1 MDHGYFKQ
9 SSRKFENNRTNV
21 FDLDG
26 YFRIVHNNFIHN
38 GEGSFPNDRLNK
50 LKLNF
55 TSQKK
60 YGKYIILSE
69 PSEVMKK
76 LHNQENWINETKKQI
91 KKFSDREIIVHNK
104 FSNIPLEE
112 LLKNA
117 WAFVSFQSTAGFKAM
132 LSGVPAFFTDKT
144 LKKINPIEA
153 IENPNINY
161 NIFNNLAYGQWTL
174 DEIKSGEAWETITKN
189 I

>member
-1 MDHGYFKQ
+1 MECLEAFEIINKVKNFYYMDHGYFKQ

-91 KKFSDREIIVHNK
+91 KKFSDREIRVHNK

-112 LLKNA
+112 LLLNA
-117 WAFVSFQSTAGFKAM
+117 WAFVSFQSTAGFKQCSAGYQ
-132 LSGVPAFFTDKT
+132 LFLQTKRSKKLILLRQ
-144 LKKINPIEA
+144 LKIQI
-153 IENPNINY
+153 
-161 NIFNNLAYGQWTL
+161 
-174 DEIKSGEAWETITKN
+174 
-189 I
+189 